1 LVEPNG
7 RLCVDYYWKRFQTV
21 MHSKY
26 LVRPITKRI
35 PKEKLFNFLK
45 IVVPH
50 LLFLSRFFGKVP
62 LLGKFLKRMI
72 PVANYSGIYPLT
84 EKQLSEWAL
93 LDTFDM
99 LGPQYDSPQT
109 KKTISQW
116 MSNAGMN
123 EIEILHQTL
132 LVIRGIKKV

>member
-1 LVEPNG
+1 
-7 RLCVDYYWKRFQTV
+7 
-21 MHSKY
+21 M
-26 LVRPITKRI
+26 
-35 PKEKLFNFLK
+35 K
-45 IVVPH
+45 I
-50 LLFLSRFFGKVP
+50 
-62 LLGKFLKRMI
+62 I
-72 PVANYSGIYPLT
+72 LT